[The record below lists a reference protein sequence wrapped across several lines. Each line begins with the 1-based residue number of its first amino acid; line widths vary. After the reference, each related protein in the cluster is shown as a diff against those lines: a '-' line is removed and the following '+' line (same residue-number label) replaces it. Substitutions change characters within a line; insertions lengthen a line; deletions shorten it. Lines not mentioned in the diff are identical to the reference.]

1 MMRKG
6 TRLSGKANASELSI
20 NSVNVNKPKMLTGL
34 NQKVSGW
41 IARLR
46 LELQGQN
53 ATGRETEPNPFM
65 GYLGGTR

>member
-6 TRLSGKANASELSI
+6 TRLSGKANASELLI

-41 IARLR
+41 IVRLR

-53 ATGRETEPNPFM
+53 ATGR
-65 GYLGGTR
+65 